1 MNCDPRLACL
11 YFALIA
17 VILILVLM
25 QVWKV
30 GYYKN
35 NSNAV
40 SNTNVTGERF
50 LGPTTGAKPNSR
62 RRTKHDNPMFNR
74 RGGPSEIPRRRLGP
88 TTGAKPNSRRS
99 EKFANC
105 GQARQSNNALGISDS
120 DMGLLGQS
128 GFTL

>member
-17 VILILVLM
+17 VILILILM
-25 QVWKV
+25 QVWRV

-35 NSNAV
+35 NSN
-40 SNTNVTGERF
+40 SSTNVGNTGERF
-50 LGPTTGAKPNSR
+50 LGPKTGAKPNSR
-62 RRTKHDNPMFNR
+62 RRGSGAKHDNPMFNR
-74 RGGPSEIPRRRLGP
+74 R
-88 TTGAKPNSRRS
+88 S
-99 EKFANC
+99 EKFAGCN
-105 GQARQSNNALGISDS
+105 QARQSTSSNNALGLSSS